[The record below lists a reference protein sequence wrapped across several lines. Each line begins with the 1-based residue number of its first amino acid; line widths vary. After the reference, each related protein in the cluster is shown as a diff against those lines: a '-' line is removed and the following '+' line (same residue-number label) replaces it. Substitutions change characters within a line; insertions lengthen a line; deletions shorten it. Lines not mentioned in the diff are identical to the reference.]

1 MRVGVKVRAD
11 VFLCEGGRGSREER
25 LFVTEVDLVREEN
38 VKEKQ
43 SHVSK

>member
-1 MRVGVKVRAD
+1 MCFCVKG
-11 VFLCEGGRGSREER
+11 LEER

-38 VKEKQ
+38 VKEKK